1 MKSSIRGKVAN
12 LIFAVVC
19 ALAVICLAASIT
31 VWFRP
36 IYYFDI
42 DFLDIAGKSGVAS
55 EICRLNYDILIDYNL
70 IGGPDK
76 LELPDFIMS
85 EAGKIH
91 FEEVK
96 AIFIAMQWIAIA
108 GIAAI
113 MAAVVW
119 WKEREWMHYSVI
131 ITVSVAAVVLAA
143 VAINWQWAFET
154 MHGIFF
160 NNDYWI
166 FNHRTDPI
174 ITILPDTFFMHCG
187 LMIITMVVI
196 AMAGFEILYRKR
208 RKTDG

>member
-1 MKSSIRGKVAN
+1 MKSIIRCKVAN

-19 ALAVICLAASIT
+19 ALAVICLAVSIT

-42 DFLDIAGKSGVAS
+42 DFLDIPARSGVAS

-131 ITVSVAAVVLAA
+131 ITVAVAAVVLAA

-208 RKTDG
+208 RKTDE